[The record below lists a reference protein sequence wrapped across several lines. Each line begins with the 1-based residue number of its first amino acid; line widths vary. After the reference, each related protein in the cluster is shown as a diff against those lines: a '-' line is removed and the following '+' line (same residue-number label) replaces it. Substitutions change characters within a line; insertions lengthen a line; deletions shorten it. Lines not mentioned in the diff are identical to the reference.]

1 MRPATLVCAMAIV
14 VDAAVVGL
22 ALAASPSPLVAVALV
37 ALHGLVS
44 LLFACQLASL
54 LPAPYSQPRNRAVA
68 FIFGSIVFVPVLS
81 MVGFLCSLLP
91 ALRRQSKESAPAAW
105 AHPPAVSLPTQ
116 AAGARGAHAFVWAG
130 SLAGTLQNA
139 SDPNKRI
146 AALIATLSIQEH
158 DAIPLWRLAL
168 KDAEDEVRL
177 LAYSLLD
184 RKERAIEARI
194 RLSMDRLDATA
205 RKPGKAFEL
214 NKALAYDL
222 WGLSQLASPRSSTQL
237 ALCARARERADLALG
252 LAPND
257 GGLRLLLARIL
268 IAQRQ
273 LDEAE
278 QALTRASE
286 EGVDPRQVEPLLAEM
301 AFIDRRYQAVGQHIA
316 RTGTGRSLSRIGVAA
331 EQWKGVGHAAVSA

>member
-1 MRPATLVCAMAIV
+1 MRLASLVCAWAIA

-22 ALAASPSPLVAVALV
+22 AVAVRPSPLVAVALV
-37 ALHGLVS
+37 ALHGLIS
-44 LLFACQLASL
+44 LLFARQLASL
-54 LPAPYSQPRNRAVA
+54 LPEPYSQPRHRAVI

-91 ALRRQSKESAPAAW
+91 ALRRQSTVPASAAW
-105 AHPPAVSLPTQ
+105 VHPLAVSLPTQ
-116 AAGARGAHAFVWAG
+116 AADVRGAHAFAWAG

-177 LAYSLLD
+177 LAYSLLN

-194 RLSMDRLDATA
+194 RLSMDRLDVTA
-205 RKPGKAFEL
+205 VESVRASEL
-214 NKALAYDL
+214 NKALAHDL
-222 WGLSQLASPRSSTQL
+222 WALSQLAPPRSSSQL
-237 ALCARARERADLALG
+237 ALCARARERAELALG
-252 LAPND
+252 LVPND

-273 LDEAE
+273 LDAAA
-278 QALTRASE
+278 QALRRASE
-286 EGVDPRQVEPLLAEM
+286 EGVDACHVEPLLAEM
-301 AFIDRRYQAVGQHIA
+301 AFIERRYQAVGRHIA
-316 RTGTGRSLSRIGVAA
+316 RTDPGRSLSRIGVAA
-331 EQWKGVGHAAVSA
+331 EQWKGAEHAAVSA